1 MTDMIGQRRLRRAFL
16 GLCTAVG
23 ALAAA
28 NAAAQPAPSFDQ
40 LFGQSAEAPRTQII
54 EADIARAEGLAEQ
67 ARVRPNPTVSGLAE
81 NIGGKQPYSG
91 FNRSETTIQYN
102 QPFELGG
109 KRSARIAAGEAG
121 VVAARARGRE
131 ALLTYAYDLARAY
144 AAAEIADRRLA
155 LTEGSLSEARDD
167 LRIAA
172 ALVDAGKET
181 RLRRLQAETEVATLQ
196 AAISTA
202 RAERVQAYALLSAL
216 AGQGTSYTSLSERV
230 LARFEATPKYGPA
243 DPLQTAPYL
252 AAQAEREAAAYRVE
266 VAKRQAIPDVT
277 VSLGVRRIEADKA
290 NAMLV
295 GVSVPLPLFDR
306 NRGNISAALAEKQGA
321 EARATAA
328 RLDAEAG
335 IKSAMAFNEAA
346 DERVAAAEQTF
357 ETADEAYRLAR
368 IAYEAGKS
376 PLIELIAARRGL
388 STARGTLLDALSER
402 FDARAA
408 LARLQG
414 RTITGEEI
422 Q

>member
-1 MTDMIGQRRLRRAFL
+1 M
-16 GLCTAVG
+16 
-23 ALAAA
+23 
-28 NAAAQPAPSFDQ
+28 
-40 LFGQSAEAPRTQII
+40 
-54 EADIARAEGLAEQ
+54 
-67 ARVRPNPTVSGLAE
+67 
-81 NIGGKQPYSG
+81 
-91 FNRSETTIQYN
+91 
-102 QPFELGG
+102 
-109 KRSARIAAGEAG
+109 
-121 VVAARARGRE
+121 
-131 ALLTYAYDLARAY
+131 LTYAYDLARAY

-216 AGQGTSYTSLSERV
+216 AGQGMSYTSLSERV

-277 VSLGVRRIEADKA
+277 VSLGVRRIEADKG

-346 DERVAAAEQTF
+346 DERVDAAEQTF

-388 STARGTLLDALSER
+388 SAARGTLLDALSER